1 MQLSCTCIG
10 ENGTKHYYSIFG
22 TPGRF
27 VGRPSV
33 VKALNL
39 KVGVQG
45 SGCSCFLLATMVNA
59 CKLKG
64 GVQGSGCSCFLL
76 DTMVNVLKI
85 KGGGV
90 GGGWAYGLI
99 FNIFYMTGMRVK
111 ASVLK
116 PVGGGASQGTVV
128 VIVVGYGCCSHK
140 NGVEA
145 HKKIWILSSRVTCMK
160 LTWK

>member
-1 MQLSCTCIG
+1 M
-10 ENGTKHYYSIFG
+10 
-22 TPGRF
+22 
-27 VGRPSV
+27 GRPSV

-39 KVGVQG
+39 KV
-45 SGCSCFLLATMVNA
+45 
-59 CKLKG
+59 